1 LTFERP
7 DFDRFPALR
16 VALDALKTGS
26 GLPTVMNAANE
37 IAVEA
42 FLRKLISFHEI
53 ARIVEKACEA
63 ALADGTAREP
73 TSIADALGVDH
84 IVRERS
90 RASLRRIDGDA
101 FLTD

>member
-16 VALDALKTGS
+16 VALDALRTGN
-26 GLPTVMNAANE
+26 GLPTVLNAANE

-42 FLRKLISFHEI
+42 FLSFKISFHEI
-53 ARIVEKACEA
+53 ARFVEAACEA
-63 ALADGTAREP
+63 ALADGTAKAPQSVE
-73 TSIADALGVDH
+73 DALAIDH

-90 RASLRRIDGDA
+90 RAHLA
-101 FLTD
+101 